1 MKYTIVKRPKM
12 IFFIFM
18 YAILLSSSASS
29 STPYVIKVDKS
40 DSTLLVE
47 TNRGETIKTF
57 SVATG
62 RGGIGDKKKIG
73 DKKTPVGTYY
83 VTGFNE
89 KSKFDYFIRIN
100 YPNLKDAYY
109 GYKSR
114 KINRDE
120 FKNIFN
126 AIRNGKQ
133 PPQNTKLGGAIG
145 IHGIGNETRKKL
157 LIHRNID
164 WTEGCVALRNFE
176 VRELKPFV
184 SIGTKVIISD

>member
-1 MKYTIVKRPKM
+1 M

-18 YAILLSSSASS
+18 CAIFSSSSAASP
-29 STPYVIKVDKS
+29 TPYVIKVNKS
-40 DSTLLVE
+40 DSILLIE
-47 TNRGETIKTF
+47 NSSGERIKTY

-62 RGGIGDKKKIG
+62 RGGKGDKKEIG
-73 DKKTPVGTYY
+73 DKKTPIGTYH

-89 KSKFDYFIRIN
+89 KSKFDYFIRLN

-114 KINRDE
+114 KISKSE
-120 FKNIFN
+120 FKSIFK
-126 AIRNGKQ
+126 AIRDGKQ
-133 PPQNTKLGGAIG
+133 PPQNTQLGGAIG
-145 IHGIGNETRKKL
+145 IHGIGKETSKKL

-176 VRELKPFV
+176 VRELKPF
-184 SIGTKVIISD
+184 ITLGTKVIISD

>member
-1 MKYTIVKRPKM
+1 MKQIKENTL
-12 IFFIFM
+12 IFFI
-18 YAILLSSSASS
+18 ALWVISSSSYANSPIS
-29 STPYVIKVDKS
+29 YIIRVDKS
-40 DSTLLVE
+40 DSTLILE
-47 TNRGETIKTF
+47 NNAGKKIKEYTI
-57 SVATG
+57 STG
-62 RGGIGDKKKIG
+62 RGGRGDKKEVG

-114 KINRDE
+114 KISKDD
-120 FKNIFN
+120 FKRISN
-126 AIRNGKQ
+126 AIKSGLQ

-145 IHGIGNETRKKL
+145 IHGIGRETSKKL

-176 VRELKPFV
+176 VWQLKDFV
-184 SIGTKVIISD
+184 SVGTKVVITD

>member
-1 MKYTIVKRPKM
+1 M

-18 YAILLSSSASS
+18 CAILLSSSASS

-62 RGGIGDKKKIG
+62 RGGKGDKKKIG

-126 AIRNGKQ
+126 AIRDGKQ

>member
-1 MKYTIVKRPKM
+1 MKKPKM

-18 YAILLSSSASS
+18 CAILLSSSASS

-120 FKNIFN
+120 FKSIFN

-176 VRELKPFV
+176 VRKLKPFV

>member
-1 MKYTIVKRPKM
+1 M
-12 IFFIFM
+12 IFYIFM
-18 YAILLSSSASS
+18 CAILSSYSVSAS
-29 STPYVIKVDKS
+29 TPFVIKVDKS
-40 DSTLLVE
+40 DSTLLIE
-47 TNRGETIKTF
+47 NNNGEEIKKF
-57 SVATG
+57 SIATG
-62 RGGIGDKKKIG
+62 RGGEGDKKEKG
-73 DKKTPVGTYY
+73 DKKTPIGTYY

-114 KINRDE
+114 KISRNE
-120 FKNIFN
+120 FKSIFN
-126 AIRNGKQ
+126 AIRDGKQ

-145 IHGIGNETRKKL
+145 IHGIGKETSKKL

-184 SIGTKVIISD
+184 SLGTKVIISD

>member
-1 MKYTIVKRPKM
+1 MKEIKENTL
-12 IFFIFM
+12 IFFI
-18 YAILLSSSASS
+18 ALWVISSSSYANSS
-29 STPYVIKVDKS
+29 ISYIIRVDKS
-40 DSTLLVE
+40 DSTLVVE
-47 TNRGETIKTF
+47 NNAGKKIRKYTI
-57 SVATG
+57 ATG
-62 RGGIGDKKKIG
+62 RGGRGDKKEVG

-114 KINRDE
+114 KISKDD
-120 FKNIFN
+120 FKRISN
-126 AIRNGKQ
+126 AIKNGKQ

-145 IHGIGNETRKKL
+145 IHGIGRETSKKL

-176 VRELKPFV
+176 VWQLKKFV
-184 SIGTKVIISD
+184 SVGTKVVITD

>member
-1 MKYTIVKRPKM
+1 M
-12 IFFIFM
+12 
-18 YAILLSSSASS
+18 
-29 STPYVIKVDKS
+29 
-40 DSTLLVE
+40 
-47 TNRGETIKTF
+47 
-57 SVATG
+57 
-62 RGGIGDKKKIG
+62 
-73 DKKTPVGTYY
+73 GTYY

-120 FKNIFN
+120 FKNIIN
-126 AIRNGKQ
+126 AIRDGKQ

-145 IHGIGNETRKKL
+145 IHGIGNETQKKL